1 LNATFV
7 DTSVSAYGETG
18 IGGNETAKTRSPTK
32 ANIETNFIADN
43 YTKKQETKS

>member
-7 DTSVSAYGETG
+7 DTSVSAHGETG